1 MLARSLTLAVL
12 LAIAGPLFADDNPLD
27 LDAGRARPLVV
38 IAPTSADPLLRS
50 LNESLKDPA
59 TQAGFKE
66 RGLVLYSVAGMIGKR
81 DDKNLEQQT
90 TMALIRQVSRGAQ
103 AGTQV
108 TLVGKDG
115 SKHPLDNDGS
125 LDMGKIFAA
134 VDALPAQEKAISTP
148 APEAAPAADAKPGK
162 GGKAAEAK
170 PAKPAKPLPPPKPLD
185 D

>member
-1 MLARSLTLAVL
+1 MLVRSLTLAAL
-12 LAIAGPLFADDNPLD
+12 LAVAGPLFADDSPLD

-103 AGTQV
+103 NGTQV

-115 SKHPLDNDGS
+115 SKHVLENDGS
-125 LDMGKIFAA
+125 LDMSKIFAA
-134 VDALPAQEKAISTP
+134 VDALPAEEKEISTP
-148 APEAAPAADAKPGK
+148 EPQAAPAGADAKA
-162 GGKAAEAK
+162 GKAGAK
-170 PAKPAKPLPPPKPLD
+170 PAQPPKPPPPPKPLED
-185 D
+185 

>member
-1 MLARSLTLAVL
+1 MLVRSLTLAVL
-12 LAIAGPLFADDNPLD
+12 LAIAGPLLADDNPLD

-103 AGTQV
+103 NGTQV

-115 SKHPLDNDGS
+115 SKHVLDNDGS
-125 LDMGKIFAA
+125 LDMSKVFAA
-134 VDALPAQEKAISTP
+134 VDALPAEEKAISK
-148 APEAAPAADAKPGK
+148 PEPQAAPAAADAKA
-162 GGKAAEAK
+162 GKAGKADAK
-170 PAKPAKPLPPPKPLD
+170 PAKPAKPLPPPKPLED
-185 D
+185 

>member
-1 MLARSLTLAVL
+1 MLVRSLTLAAL
-12 LAIAGPLFADDNPLD
+12 LAVAGPLFADDSPLD

-103 AGTQV
+103 NGTQV

-115 SKHPLDNDGS
+115 SKHVLENDGS
-125 LDMGKIFAA
+125 LDMNKIFAA
-134 VDALPAQEKAISTP
+134 VDALPAEEKAISKP
-148 APEAAPAADAKPGK
+148 EAEAAPVAADAKA
-162 GGKAAEAK
+162 GKADAK
-170 PAKPAKPLPPPKPLD
+170 PAKPAKPKAPPKPLD